1 MDCLFGLQGRGPGV
15 CRDGSTQWIV
25 CLVYRE
31 EAQEYVEMGALN
43 GLFVWFAGKR
53 PRSM

>member
-15 CRDGSTQWIV
+15 CSGSINGLFVWFTGM
-25 CLVYRE
+25 
-31 EAQEYVEMGALN
+31 EYVEMGALN